1 MKQLK
6 VKVTKG
12 PIPFRGYIM
21 NFFGTILTRKPL
33 KLSAKHMNHEGIHW
47 HQQMDFVFGYEKL
60 YILGACIFYILY
72 GLEYLVKTVC
82 KLFYWPIRSYR
93 SVSFEQEAYLNDK
106 NLQYQDTRKRF
117 AWLKYIF
124 KIYRNVR

>member
-12 PIPFRGYIM
+12 PIPFKGYIM

-33 KLSAKHMNHEGIHW
+33 KLSAEHMNHEGIHMC
-47 HQQMDFVFGYEKL
+47 QAEDFAPGY
-60 YILGACIFYILY
+60 LGYCIFYLLY
-72 GLEYLVKTVC
+72 GFEWVIKSFC
-82 KLFYWPIRSYR
+82 KLFYWPIKPYR

-106 NLQYQDTRKRF
+106 NFKYQDTRERF
-117 AWLKYIF
+117 A
-124 KIYRNVR
+124 